1 MSVRSRREHKPTTKY
16 LNYYSEVYIAP
27 NIVNKE
33 QSNTPE
39 VGIKC
44 NAPSPVN
51 SNPISSLIKRPKK
64 ICGRRKLTTDEVEF
78 LCEDIYISFLTDKV
92 IVPCSVDEERASPE
106 SLRKKSSSGEETS
119 PEIRRSGRKHKPN
132 LKLKEY
138 IQPSNCNVDSLRG
151 SPSPTTPKN
160 RNRKNSDRGDSASS
174 DSSSST
180 SPKKN
185 MNYSK
190 GETSLP
196 TVEPYFDG
204 FDDHEKPNMR
214 KFSIGLVDC
223 FEGLTKEL
231 AKTYPVTSDK
241 INTPLNNKSNGSL
254 EQNDERPENLKNN
267 FPSTRRGIKRPFND
281 TLNRNFSNQ
290 KRFKPST
297 VRNLTK
303 TRKSTRV
310 TTVVETV
317 DLRNNKRRKM
327 MIKNQKLKV
336 TKQYPIKESLN
347 TTTTSNSLDSDTS
360 SSSGTSSNQNIN
372 VPKSSKSSLAQ
383 KYFKKQEV
391 DNQGKDIKE
400 TLKKFLI
407 MGTKVANAISETL
420 KHNEEALLSKS
431 SAFERKCLSLVHAL
445 AQQGSDFEEDDME
458 KVLKL
463 LDEEQEERRAYRH
476 TFLESLRVSHLTNM
490 ALYSQM
496 LRLLKTL

>member
-1 MSVRSRREHKPTTKY
+1 MSVRSRREHKPTSKY

-27 NIVNKE
+27 NIVSKG

-51 SNPISSLIKRPKK
+51 SNPISSLIKKRPKK

-78 LCEDIYISFLTDKV
+78 LCE
-92 IVPCSVDEERASPE
+92 ASPE
-106 SLRKKSSSGEETS
+106 SLRKKSSSAEETS

-138 IQPSNCNVDSLRG
+138 IQPSNCNVG
-151 SPSPTTPKN
+151 SYSGSASPTTPKK

-174 DSSSST
+174 DSCSST

-185 MNYSK
+185 MNYRK

-204 FDDHEKPNMR
+204 FDDHEEPKTR

-241 INTPLNNKSNGSL
+241 INTPLNNKSNESL
-254 EQNDERPENLKNN
+254 EENDKRPENLKNN
-267 FPSTRRGIKRPFND
+267 SPNSTRRGIKRPFND
-281 TLNRNFSNQ
+281 TLNRDFSNQ

-347 TTTTSNSLDSDTS
+347 TTTTSNTLDSDTS

-372 VPKSSKSSLAQ
+372 VRKSSKSSLAQ